1 MQLQVRGLVAVVA
14 VTSSAVGMLYPL
26 DAQQAPATCR
36 LTGRASHGSAP
47 LPGVSLVALAGGS
60 VVAATSTDPDG
71 SYQLAVAP
79 GAYLVKAE
87 LTGFTPF
94 QSTVSLGPAPCA
106 QALQIQLALA
116 PRAPRP
122 PVTPRVTTQAVG
134 GRFEALSVQQQ
145 EAGAAAEAPG
155 FERDATSAAA
165 LLPPGFSTEAPTE
178 SLTVTGTMASL
189 DRGMLG
195 DRLEAIGRGEFDP
208 ATGEFAPGFGRGGA
222 GQAGAGGFMG
232 QGGRGEG
239 RVGPGGADGPG
250 GRGVGFALG
259 GRDVRQNTYNAQMS
273 YTYGGSALD
282 AAPYQLRQDTVDVP
296 RPYNRQQFGMTAGGP
311 VKIPGIY
318 DGTRRT
324 NITATYNGNRGDE
337 LFDQYGTVPT
347 AALRNGDFSSLTTQ
361 LFDPATGLPFH
372 GNQIPASQITAGALS
387 LLRFIPAANLDGT
400 ARNYHRA
407 TTTNTLSDN
416 VNMRLTHNLTPA
428 AGRGRAGGR
437 GAGGGGRAGVAG
449 ARGGRGQQGTSVT
462 LNLQLQYRR
471 NRTEQN
477 HLFPALGGVN
487 RGSSLSVPIGLTI
500 VHKRTLHNVHVNIS
514 RTTNAAAGKYAFV
527 EDVAG
532 GAGITG
538 VAAEPFAWGV
548 PTLGFSS
555 LTSVRDVA
563 PSDRSDRRVT
573 MGYTW
578 MRPLKTHTLRAG
590 GDVRLDQSRNRTD
603 ANARGAFTF
612 TGLYSSGGS
621 AGARGGGLDFADFLL
636 GAPQQATLQYGPG
649 NVVLNGRSM
658 SLFIQDEWRRS
669 AALTF
674 NLGMRYELLRPFAED
689 TGRMVNLDVAPD
701 FSGAAPVLSGDTG
714 PFTGRFP
721 ATLIETDANNIAP
734 RVGFAWRA
742 ARATTVR
749 GGYGVSYNAGSY
761 AAIARQ
767 LAGQP
772 PFAVTDTRIG
782 TARSPLAL
790 SSAFSGSSSA
800 TSMNNYGVARD
811 YALGAVQTWNV
822 DVSRDFRQV
831 GHAGLNYTHTRGSS
845 LDVVRAPNRGPAGLR
860 IAGVQPFLYQTSEG
874 SSRLHAAAFRVRRRP
889 VKGIGFGATYTLAR
903 SRDNAST
910 IGGGATVVAQDDRN
924 LGAEWGLSSFDRRH
938 QVASDVSI
946 ELPFGQNKRWLNRG
960 GAWATL
966 FEHWRASAAFT
977 WQSGTPYTPRVAGAA
992 ADVARGTSGTLRANY
1007 NGQPIQVNDPTID
1020 LFFNT
1025 AAFSVPAT
1033 GTFGSA
1039 SRNVII
1045 GPGSRQLDAQ
1055 FARDIRLGRTRVL
1068 TINLTASNL
1077 LNRVNYAAIDAVVN
1091 SPTFGQV
1098 LSVRPMRSMQAA
1110 VRFRF

>member
-1 MQLQVRGLVAVVA
+1 
-14 VTSSAVGMLYPL
+14 S
-26 DAQQAPATCR
+26 ATCR

-47 LPGVSLVALAGGS
+47 LPGVSLVALARGT
-60 VVAATSTDPDG
+60 VVATTSTDPDG
-71 SYQLAVAP
+71 SYQITIAP
-79 GAYLVKAE
+79 GTYLVKAE
-87 LTGFTPF
+87 LTGFTAF
-94 QSTVSLGPAPCA
+94 ESTVNLDAEPCA
-106 QALQIQLALA
+106 QTLQIQLALA
-116 PRAPRP
+116 PRTPRP
-122 PVTPRVTTQAVG
+122 PVTPRTATQAAG
-134 GRFEALSVQQQ
+134 SRFETLNVQQQ
-145 EAGAAAEAPG
+145 GSGAAADVPGSEREA
-155 FERDATSAAA
+155 ASAAA
-165 LLPPGFSTEAPTE
+165 LLLPPGFSTDAPTE
-178 SLTVTGTMASL
+178 SLAVTGTMASL
-189 DRGMLG
+189 DRGMMG

-208 ATGEFAPGFGRGGA
+208 ANGEFAPGFGRGGA
-222 GQAGAGGFMG
+222 GQGGPGGFGG

-239 RVGPGGADGPG
+239 RGAGA
-250 GRGVGFALG
+250 GFALG
-259 GRDVRQNTYNAQMS
+259 GRGVRQNAYNAQAT
-273 YTYGGSALD
+273 YNYGGSALD
-282 AAPYQLRQDTVDVP
+282 ASPYLLRQNTVDRS

-311 VKIPGIY
+311 VKIPGLY

-324 NITATYNGNRGDE
+324 NVTATYNGNRGDE
-337 LFDQYGTVPT
+337 LFDQYGTVPS
-347 AALRNGDFSSLTTQ
+347 AALRSGDFSSLTTQ
-361 LFDPATGLPFH
+361 LFDPATGLPFP
-372 GNQIPASQITAGALS
+372 GNQVPASRINPAALS
-387 LLRFIPAANLDGT
+387 LLRFIPAANLDGA

-416 VNMRLTHNLTPA
+416 VNVRLTHNLTPA

-437 GAGGGGRAGVAG
+437 GAGGGGRAGVAA

-471 NRTEQN
+471 NRNEQN
-477 HLFPALGGVN
+477 NLFPALGGEN
-487 RGSSLSVPIGLTI
+487 RGSSLSVPIGLNI
-500 VHKRTLHNVHVNIS
+500 VHKRTMHNVIVNVS
-514 RTTNAAAGKYAFV
+514 RTTTEASGKYAYV

-538 VAAEPFAWGV
+538 VATEPFDWGV

-573 MGYTW
+573 IGYTW

-658 SLFIQDEWRRS
+658 SMFIQDDWRRS

-674 NLGMRYELLRPFAED
+674 NLGIRYELLRPFAED

-701 FSGAAPVLSGDTG
+701 FSGAAPVLSGETG

-721 ATLIETDANNIAP
+721 TTLIETDVNNIAP
-734 RVGFAWRA
+734 RVGVAWRA
-742 ARATTVR
+742 ARATTLR
-749 GGYGVSYNAGSY
+749 GGYGISYNAGSY
-761 AAIARQ
+761 ASIARQ
-767 LAGQP
+767 LVAQP

-782 TARSPLAL
+782 TALSPLAL
-790 SSAFSGSSSA
+790 SSAFSGSTSA
-800 TSMNNYGVARD
+800 TTNNYGVARD
-811 YALGAVQTWNV
+811 YALGVVQTWNA
-822 DVSRDFRQV
+822 DLSRDFRQV
-831 GHAGLNYTHTRGSS
+831 WNTGVTYTHTRGSS
-845 LDVVRAPNRGPAGLR
+845 LDVVRAPNRGPSGLR
-860 IAGVQPFLYQTSEG
+860 IAGVQPFLFQTSDG
-874 SSRLHAAAFRVRRRP
+874 SSRLHAAAFRARRRP

-938 QVASDVSI
+938 QIASDVSI
-946 ELPFGQNKRWLNRG
+946 ELPFGQNKPWLNSG
-960 GAWATL
+960 GAWARL
-966 FEHWRASAAFT
+966 LENWRASAAFSL
-977 WQSGTPYTPRVAGAA
+977 QSGTPYTPRVTGAA

-1007 NGQPIQVNDPTID
+1007 NGQPIHVNDPTID

-1025 AAFSVPAT
+1025 AAFSVPTT

-1068 TINLTASNL
+1068 SVNLTASNL
-1077 LNRVNYAAIDAVVN
+1077 LNRVNYAAIDTVVN

-1098 LSVRPMRSMQAA
+1098 LSVRPMRSMQATL
-1110 VRFRF
+1110 RFRF